1 LSALILFDID
11 GTLLLSGGAGVRAMT
26 RAFERAFGV
35 SDAFDGIPV
44 AGFTDSFLVS
54 QALARAGLVETCDAH
69 ARFRAAYLDLLTE
82 EIVKPGSGRR
92 GLMPGVLPLLQRLA
106 ADDGLHAALLT
117 GNYEAA
123 ARIKLTHFGVGDFFS
138 WGAFG
143 EDSPDRKQ
151 LARVALARA
160 ADRDVPRAAR
170 ENPIVIGD
178 TPHDVACA
186 RSIGARA
193 IAVATGGCSLEQLR
207 ESGADVVLPDLSDT
221 NAVAE
226 LLR

>member
-35 SDAFDGIPV
+35 SDAFGAIPI

-54 QALARAGLVETCDAH
+54 QALARAGLVETSDAH
-69 ARFRAAYLDLLTE
+69 ARFRDAYLALLPA
-82 EIVKPGSGRR
+82 EIVKPGTGRR
-92 GLMPGVLPLLQRLA
+92 GLMPGVLALLRRLA
-106 ADDGLHAALLT
+106 DDDRLHAALLT
-117 GNYEAA
+117 GNYETA

-143 EDSPDRKQ
+143 EDSPDRKE
-151 LARVALARA
+151 LARLALARA
-160 ADRDVPRAAR
+160 ADRAVPRAAR
-170 ENPIVIGD
+170 ENPIVVGD

-193 IAVATGGCSLEQLR
+193 IAVATGGCPLEQLR
-207 ESGADVVLPDLSDT
+207 DAGADVVLPDLSDT
-221 NAVAE
+221 DAVAE